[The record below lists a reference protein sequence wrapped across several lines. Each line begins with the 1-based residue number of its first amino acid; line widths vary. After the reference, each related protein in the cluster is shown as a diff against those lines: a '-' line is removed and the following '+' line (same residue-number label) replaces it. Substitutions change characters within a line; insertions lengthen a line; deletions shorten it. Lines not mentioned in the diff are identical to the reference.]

1 MQRSIL
7 ARLAH
12 GGGGK
17 PLPPGE
23 AAPHVQPEP
32 RSVPPNHG
40 LRPGNPWQGRWRW
53 LVLVAAA
60 VMLAGWALRER
71 SMHAGFHWAEF
82 AASFAHLRW
91 HWIVA
96 SLIVGLSTYYGRAL
110 RWAVMLKPLQ
120 PEPNVWNIFKAT
132 VIGFTA
138 VVLLGRPGEF
148 VRPYLIS
155 VKERVPFSS
164 QLAAWFLER
173 LCDLVAVL
181 LLFGF
186 ALSQIKRSRA
196 SLGPVFRWVL
206 ETGGYTVGILSVVC
220 LVLLIMMG
228 RFSGLMQRR
237 LLEALK
243 FLPERYHA
251 RAAETVTAFMDG
263 TAATKTQGSALK
275 LSLYTAL
282 EWALIALCFR
292 CLFQAYPETSIFTLQ
307 DVLIFVGFVAF
318 GGVLQIP
325 GVGGGVQLVSLV
337 VLTQLYRTS
346 LEVATSLAIMIWIIT
361 FVGIVP
367 AGLLF
372 AFQEG
377 LNWRKLRELE
387 RCAVRAGSAL
397 ADAETEPAP

>member
-1 MQRSIL
+1 MQRPIL
-7 ARLAH
+7 ARLARGN
-12 GGGGK
+12 GGN
-17 PLPPGE
+17 PLPPGK
-23 AAPHVQPEP
+23 AGQKVQPEP
-32 RSVPPNHG
+32 GSAPQVPS
-40 LRPGNPWQGRWRW
+40 GNPWRRRWQW

-60 VMLAGWALRER
+60 VMLVGWALRER

-82 AASFAHLRW
+82 VASFAHLRW
-91 HWIVA
+91 QWIVA
-96 SLIVGLSTYYGRAL
+96 SLIVGLGTYYGRAL

-132 VIGFTA
+132 AIGFTA

-164 QLAAWFLER
+164 QIAAWFLER

-237 LLEALK
+237 LLDALK
-243 FLPERYHA
+243 FLPQRHHA
-251 RAAETVTAFMDG
+251 RAARAVTAFMDG
-263 TAATKTQGSALK
+263 TAATQTHGSVLK

-282 EWALIALCFR
+282 EWALIALCFL
-292 CLFQAYPETSIFTLQ
+292 CLFQAYPETSGFTLQ
-307 DVLIFVGFVAF
+307 DVLIFVGFIAF

-325 GVGGGVQLVSLV
+325 GIGGGVQLVALV

-346 LEVATSLAIMIWIIT
+346 IEVATSAAIMIWIIA

-367 AGLLF
+367 VGLLL
-372 AFQEG
+372 ALYEG
-377 LNWRKLRELE
+377 VNWRKLRELE
-387 RCAVRAGSAL
+387 KCAVRVDSAL
-397 ADAETEPAP
+397 QHTEAESAP